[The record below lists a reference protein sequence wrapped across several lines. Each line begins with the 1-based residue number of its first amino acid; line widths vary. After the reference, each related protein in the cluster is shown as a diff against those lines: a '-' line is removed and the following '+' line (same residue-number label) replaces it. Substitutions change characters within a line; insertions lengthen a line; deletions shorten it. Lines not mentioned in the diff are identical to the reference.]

1 MNTPQLHEEA
11 RNLQDALLDEV
22 PALSALRAALHHRL
36 FDRLPAPGP
45 RPEEAWTVQIL
56 SERGALRATDAGWR
70 PSPPMAELLRARD
83 DLAALV
89 EFTALAA
96 CDMLRHGPALSSGVQ
111 AFQSRAETF
120 GFFRYDRARGTG
132 AAQIEDTAPW
142 VAYVTALSR
151 REAPV
156 LAPLMP
162 LEGCTRLLEIG
173 GNTGVM
179 AEALLARHRSLHATV
194 LDLPA
199 VCQLGRTR
207 MKPAPEPR
215 LTFLPGDARDT
226 AWPEADAVLFK
237 SVLHDWAPEEA
248 CGFLDKAAKHLPP
261 GGRVIVCERGAL
273 ADEPIPS
280 GLAAAANLV
289 FGPFY
294 RPTTVYRGWMEAAG
308 LRPLP
313 PLSARLDMTF
323 HVTAA
328 EKPA

>member
-1 MNTPQLHEEA
+1 MNNRDLQAGARQLEA
-11 RNLQDALLDEV
+11 TLLGEL

-45 RPEEAWTVQIL
+45 HPEEAWAVQIL
-56 SERGALRATDAGWR
+56 SERGALLAGDDGWCA
-70 PSPPMAELLRARD
+70 SAAMTELLRAQD

-96 CDMLRHGPALSSGVQ
+96 CDILRHGPALSSGVR

-156 LAPLMP
+156 LAPLIP
-162 LEGCTRLLEIG
+162 LDGCARLLEIG

-179 AEALLARHRSLHATV
+179 AEALLARHRALSATV

-199 VCQLGRTR
+199 VCHLGRAR
-207 MKPAPEPR
+207 MKHRPEPR
-215 LTFLPGDARDT
+215 LSFLPGDARET
-226 AWPEADAVLFK
+226 AWPAADAVLFK
-237 SVLHDWAPEEA
+237 SVLHDWAPDDA
-248 CGFLDKAAKHLPP
+248 RALLRQAAAHLPP

-273 ADEPIPS
+273 ADEPVPG
-280 GLAAAANLV
+280 GLSAAANLV

-294 RPTTVYRGWMEAAG
+294 RAPAVYRDWMVAAG

-313 PLSARLDMTF
+313 PVDAQLDMTF
-323 HVTAA
+323 HVIAA
-328 EKPA
+328 EKSA